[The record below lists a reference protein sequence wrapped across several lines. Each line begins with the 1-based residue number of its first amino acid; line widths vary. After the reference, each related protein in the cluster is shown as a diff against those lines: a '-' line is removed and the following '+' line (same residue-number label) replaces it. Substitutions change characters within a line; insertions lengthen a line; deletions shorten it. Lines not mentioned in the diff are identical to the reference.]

1 MATQTDEL
9 RIAEIPE
16 IDVDPITLD
25 IIEGALKNARFE
37 MDAVLFRSAMS
48 PVIREQHDEFPMI
61 TDPRGRMVVGQFGA
75 YINEMMA
82 EWEWGIYP
90 GDVILTSDPFKCS
103 ASISHTN
110 DWLVLVPIFYEDELV
125 GWSSQFGHQ
134 MDAGGPL
141 PGSLPTGAKT
151 IFEEGIIIPPL
162 KIIERGVPQES
173 VLRLIFNNVRL
184 PEMNRA
190 DLFAIVA
197 GCRAGERRVIEL
209 CDRFGKDTYLA
220 GLQALLDRTYEA
232 MRTLIQLAIPEV
244 PQSFEDYVDDDGL
257 GNGPYK
263 MKLTIWREGDHAF
276 FDWSG
281 TDPQALGP
289 INFYLS
295 EGMFKMF
302 IGIYLIMVNDP
313 QILFNDGFYPLLH
326 VVMPEG
332 SLLRPR
338 YPAALGCRTHALARL
353 FDVLGGAL
361 VKQAPELNT
370 AAGYG
375 TSPYMLY
382 SGWDGNGEFFYSME
396 ILYGGIPGRPIGD
409 GMDGHSW
416 WPLFENIPTEYLEAY
431 YPMRIDG
438 YTTITD
444 SGGAGFH
451 RGGNG
456 VEKRY
461 VYLEPGEVSI
471 HDDRW
476 LTRPWGVLGGEPGGR
491 SEKILRRTDGRRSDL
506 PSKCDKRRR
515 RARRHARLPNGRR
528 GRLEGPPRPARRG
541 RRTRRFLR
549 PRLAREGADGIR
561 RRPERGRERGRRRD
575 RGRAGSP
582 ARGARRRA
590 FVRLRSGARGCPR
603 ELQGGDRP
611 RPSAARDNRCA
622 GRRSSRVTKRSSG
635 SGTETGSLRLEPP
648 RGLRREA
655 EPGASPGAAR
665 DRHERRL
672 HESEVAA
679 LLRAGCCSCCDR
691 AAARRRS

>member
-1 MATQTDEL
+1 MAITQEKPGSPRSRDVE
-9 RIAEIPE
+9 
-16 IDVDPITLD
+16 VDPITLD
-25 IIEGALKNARFE
+25 IIEGALKSARFE

-61 TDPRGRMVVGQFGA
+61 TDPQGRMVVGQFGA

-82 EWEWGIYP
+82 DWDRGIYP

-110 DWLVLVPIFYEDELV
+110 DWLVLVPIFFEDELV

-141 PGSLPTGAKT
+141 PGSLPTGATT

-162 KIIERGVPQES
+162 KIVERGEVQED

-209 CDRFGKDTYLA
+209 CERFGKETYLA
-220 GLQALLDRTYEA
+220 ALQALLDRTYEA
-232 MRTLIQLAIPEV
+232 MRKLILVAIPEE
-244 PQSFEDYVDDDGL
+244 PQTFEDWIDDDGL

-332 SLLRPR
+332 SLLNPR
-338 YPAALGCRTHALARL
+338 YPAALGCRTHALARQ

-361 VKQAPELNT
+361 CKQAPELNT

-382 SGWDGNGEFFYSME
+382 SGWDDQGEFFYSME

-431 YPMRIDG
+431 YPLRIDG
-438 YTTITD
+438 YTTVTD
-444 SGGAGFH
+444 SGGPGLH

-476 LTRPWGVLGGEPGGR
+476 LTRPWGVLGGCPGR
-491 SEKILRRTDGRRSDL
+491 ARRSCSSA
-506 PSKCDKRRR
+506 PTAPR
-515 RARRHARLPNGRR
+515 RAAVEVRQRRGRAGRHARLPDGGRR
-528 GRLEGPPRPARRG
+528 RLEGPARPARRG
-541 RRTRRFLR
+541 RR
-549 PRLAREGADGIR
+549 AR
-561 RRPERGRERGRRRD
+561 RRLRARQPRMSRRRATASSSATTGGRRGGD
-575 RGRAGSP
+575 GGRARSP
-582 ARGARRRA
+582 ARGARR
-590 FVRLRSGARGCPR
+590 GAGFDFGPPL
-603 ELQGGDRP
+603 EETL
-611 RPSAARDNRCA
+611 ARC
-622 GRRSSRVTKRSSG
+622 KE
-635 SGTETGSLRLEPP
+635 ETGLEPP
-648 RGLRREA
+648 TPAKPLRWSPL
-655 EPGASPGAAR
+655 EPGDEALAR
-665 DRHERRL
+665 
-672 HESEVAA
+672 V
-679 LLRAGCCSCCDR
+679 RAGDGMP
-691 AAARRRS
+691 APV

>member
-1 MATQTDEL
+1 MATTQEKP
-9 RIAEIPE
+9 RIADIPTDVE
-16 IDVDPITLD
+16 VDPVTLD
-25 IIEGALKNARFE
+25 IIEGALKSARFE

-61 TDPRGRMVVGQFGA
+61 TDPNGRMIVGQFGA

-82 EWEWGIYP
+82 AWEDGIYP

-110 DWLVLVPIFYEDELV
+110 DWLVLVPIFFEDELV

-134 MDAGGPL
+134 MDCGGPL
-141 PGSLPTGAKT
+141 PGSLPTGART
-151 IFEEGIIIPPL
+151 IFEEGLIIPPL
-162 KIIERGVPQES
+162 KIVERGENKED
-173 VLRLIFNNVRL
+173 LLKLIFNNMRL

-197 GCRAGERRVIEL
+197 GCRAGERCVVQL
-209 CDRFGKDTYLA
+209 CERFGKETYLA
-220 GLQALLDRTYEA
+220 ACQALLDRTYEA
-232 MRTLIQLAIPEV
+232 MRKLILVAIPEE
-244 PQSFEDYVDDDGL
+244 PQTFEDWIDDDGL

-276 FDWSG
+276 FDWTG

-289 INFYLS
+289 VNFYLS

-326 VVMPEG
+326 VVMPKG
-332 SLLRPR
+332 SLLNPR
-338 YPAALGCRTHALARL
+338 FPAALGCRTHALARQ

-361 VKQAPELNT
+361 CKQAPELNT

-382 SGWDGNGEFFYSME
+382 SGWGDKGDFFYSME

-431 YPMRIDG
+431 YPLRIDG
-438 YTTITD
+438 YTTVTD
-444 SGGAGFH
+444 SGGPGFH

-476 LTRPWGVLGGEPGGR
+476 LTSPWGVLGGWPGQR
-491 SEKILRRTDGRRSDL
+491 SSKLLKRADGSEERL
-506 PSKCDKRRR
+506 PSKCDRVEVNPGDMLVYRTAGGGGWKDRLDRPVEAVVR
-515 RARRHARLPNGRR
+515 DVAFGLVSRGLAKEGYGVVIGDDGQADEAETETERARQRDER
-528 GRLEGPPRPARRG
+528 GEAPDFDYGPP
-541 RRTRRFLR
+541 LEQL
-549 PRLAREGADGIR
+549 LANCKE
-561 RRPERGRERGRRRD
+561 
-575 RGRAGSP
+575 
-582 ARGARRRA
+582 
-590 FVRLRSGARGCPR
+590 
-603 ELQGGDRP
+603 
-611 RPSAARDNRCA
+611 
-622 GRRSSRVTKRSSG
+622 
-635 SGTETGSLRLEPP
+635 ETGLEPP
-648 RGLRREA
+648 VPAVPLRWSPL
-655 EPGASPGAAR
+655 EPGEEALAR
-665 DRHERRL
+665 VREGDGMP
-672 HESEVAA
+672 APA
-679 LLRAGCCSCCDR
+679 
-691 AAARRRS
+691 